1 MLRPGTRV
9 RRMTK
14 KVGQP
19 APEGKIVGTS
29 GHAYEVEWDDGHT
42 SITDPVGVVKVDTPN
57 TQHKK

>member
-29 GHAYEVEWDDGHT
+29 GHAYEIKWDDGHT
-42 SITDPVGVVKVDTPN
+42 SITDPLGVVKV
-57 TQHKK
+57 KKKD